1 MSINGIYQFGT
12 LTTKSGKI
20 INFDDIDRD
29 KDGKIS
35 QQEFNFIQKELGL
48 DIVEFVDEDNKGE
61 KKVSDYEFV
70 LWQQEAQMQEA
81 FDVLAAMVAKDFI
94 GNNAKFSQYVLKEL
108 RQFLT
113 DFKESYK
120 KSGESLIE
128 MASSF
133 QVTLPA
139 KYEEIKQSYLG
150 EQGSH

>member
-81 FDVLAAMVAKDFI
+81 FDVLSEIML
-94 GNNAKFSQYVLKEL
+94 N
-108 RQFLT
+108 
-113 DFKESYK
+113 
-120 KSGESLIE
+120 SLN
-128 MASSF
+128 MS
-133 QVTLPA
+133 
-139 KYEEIKQSYLG
+139 
-150 EQGSH
+150 